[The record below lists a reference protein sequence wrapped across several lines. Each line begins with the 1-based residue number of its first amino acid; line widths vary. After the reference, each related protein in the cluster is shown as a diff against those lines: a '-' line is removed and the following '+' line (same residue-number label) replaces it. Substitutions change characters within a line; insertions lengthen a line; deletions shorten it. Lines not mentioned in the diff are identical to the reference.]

1 MERKRK
7 TNLERIPN
15 KKRGNMM
22 HYTFHSQM
30 GSQTTHQGIWT
41 ISTNK
46 LAQKKIEVGEI
57 HLTNKVDLTG
67 GNSLQPL
74 DPVDSNPIGAN

>member
-1 MERKRK
+1 
-7 TNLERIPN
+7 
-15 KKRGNMM
+15 M

-30 GSQTTHQGIWT
+30 GSQALQKAWTT
-41 ISTNK
+41 STNR
-46 LAQKKIEVGEI
+46 LAQKELEVGEI

-74 DPVDSNPIGAN
+74 DPVDSNPIGAIQ